1 MPQHL
6 LTGQL
11 LMLWWESRTLFP
23 LLQRGDM
30 LICLFERLVE
40 AGAELGLGLNL
51 GGRTQ
56 ASQLS
61 ERSNL
66 TPEDFIN
73 SEDILEALETVHA
86 AARLQSV
93 LLLMQQLQLK
103 RSAHKNLHF
112 KVVEQLLNLRSH
124 KNQSLKVRLMTTIQ
138 LLREM

>member
-1 MPQHL
+1 MP
-6 LTGQL
+6 
-11 LMLWWESRTLFP
+11 
-23 LLQRGDM
+23 
-30 LICLFERLVE
+30 FERPVK

-56 ASQLS
+56 ASQLP

-66 TPEDFIN
+66 TPEDYIN

-112 KVVEQLLNLRSH
+112 KVVEQLLNLGSH
-124 KNQSLKVRLMTTIQ
+124 KNQSLKVRLLTNIQ
-138 LLREM
+138 LLKKL